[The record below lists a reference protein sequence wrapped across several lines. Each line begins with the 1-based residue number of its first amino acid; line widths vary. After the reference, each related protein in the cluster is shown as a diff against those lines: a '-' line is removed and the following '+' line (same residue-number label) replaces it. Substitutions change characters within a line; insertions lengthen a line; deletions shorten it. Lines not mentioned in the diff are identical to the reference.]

1 MATIITPE
9 QAKPIPDF
17 SPGSFNGDSLLFQVN
32 NGNDTR
38 VDGDQVAN
46 YVVTQKTYSQ
56 LDGKTIPQAFQGVA
70 QDIDSVEQSVGGL
83 EQAVDDLE
91 QAVEDITL
99 TKDTATLTAGATT
112 LRIQNAAIHTTSD
125 ILVFPHPFIKVEDM
139 AQTEGEVEITFQ
151 AQANNVTVNIWIG

>member
-1 MATIITPE
+1 MAAIITPE

-38 VDGDQVAN
+38 IDGDQVGN

-70 QDIDSVEQSVGGL
+70 QDIDNVEQSVS
-83 EQAVDDLE
+83 DLE

-99 TKDTATLTAGATT
+99 TKDSGTLTAGATT
-112 LRIQNAAIHTTSD
+112 LRIQNEAIHTTSD

-139 AQTEGEVEITFQ
+139 VQTEGEVEITFQ

>member
-1 MATIITPE
+1 MAAIITPE

-38 VDGDQVAN
+38 IDGDQVGN

-70 QDIDSVEQSVGGL
+70 QDIESVERSVS
-83 EQAVDDLE
+83 DLE

-99 TKDTATLTAGATT
+99 TKDSGTLTAGATT

-139 AQTEGEVEITFQ
+139 VQTEGEVEITFQ

>member
-1 MATIITPE
+1 MAVIITPD
-9 QAKPIPDF
+9 QAKPIPDY

-46 YVVTQKTYSQ
+46 YVATQKIYSQ
-56 LDGKTIPQAFQGVA
+56 LDGKTIPQAFQGVD
-70 QDIDSVEQSVGGL
+70 QDIESVERSVS
-83 EQAVDDLE
+83 DLE

-99 TKDTATLTAGATT
+99 TKDSGTLVAGETT
-112 LRIQNAAIHTTSD
+112 LRIQNEAIHTTSD

-139 AQTEGEVEITFQ
+139 VQTEGEVEITFQ

>member
-1 MATIITPE
+1 MAAIITPD

-38 VDGDQVAN
+38 VDGDQVGN

-56 LDGKTIPQAFQGVA
+56 LDGKTIPQAFQGVD
-70 QDIDSVEQSVGGL
+70 QDIESVEQSVS
-83 EQAVDDLE
+83 DLE

-99 TKDTATLTAGATT
+99 TKDSGTLTAGATT
-112 LRIQNAAIHTTSD
+112 LRIQNEAIHTTSD

-139 AQTEGEVEITFQ
+139 VQTEGEVEITFQ

>member
-1 MATIITPE
+1 MAAIITPD
-9 QAKPIPDF
+9 QAKPIPDY

-46 YVVTQKTYSQ
+46 YVATQKIYSQ
-56 LDGKTIPQAFQGVA
+56 LDGKTIPQAFQGVD
-70 QDIDSVEQSVGGL
+70 QDIESVERSVS
-83 EQAVDDLE
+83 DLE

-99 TKDTATLTAGATT
+99 TKDSGALTAGTTT

-139 AQTEGEVEITFQ
+139 VQTEGEVEITFQ